1 MTRPES
7 DLVSGEELARWLGLS
22 GKEVYDLEKAGIIVR
37 VGRAYHLEGSARRY
51 CEHLRR
57 TTATEKVLGATGG
70 SFSLIEH
77 SRDETSVAARTL
89 VTQQPPFN
97 PP

>member
-1 MTRPES
+1 
-7 DLVSGEELARWLGLS
+7 
-22 GKEVYDLEKAGIIVR
+22 
-37 VGRAYHLEGSARRY
+37 
-51 CEHLRR
+51 
-57 TTATEKVLGATGG
+57 VLGATGG

-77 SRDETSVAARTL
+77 AARTL